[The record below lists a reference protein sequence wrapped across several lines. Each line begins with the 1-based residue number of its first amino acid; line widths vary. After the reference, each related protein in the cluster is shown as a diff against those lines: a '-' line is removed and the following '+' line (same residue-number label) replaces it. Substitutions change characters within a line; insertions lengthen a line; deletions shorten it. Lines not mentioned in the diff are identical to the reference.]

1 MFIFVFC
8 KVKHSDT
15 DKLSTHL
22 VLSFLF
28 VQVDSKRVK
37 ILSRVTLNVT
47 DSEQL
52 QYLVREGSSL
62 VNHVFIHQGVN
73 VIFYTK
79 KSGHS

>member
-1 MFIFVFC
+1 MFIFVFW
-8 KVKHSDT
+8 KVKYSDT
-15 DKLSTHL
+15 DKLATHL

-52 QYLVREGSSL
+52 QYLVREGYSL
-62 VNHVFIHQGVN
+62 VNHVFLHQGVN

-79 KSGHS
+79 KSGQS